1 MNVDGQKAT
10 LALETGRIWRLL
22 HGLVMLKLHLLIAR
36 VHTSYFSDTEVF
48 RSYLFSKILWSSG
61 QHFQWRVEILR
72 LYIQE

>member
-10 LALETGRIWRLL
+10 LALETGKIWRLL
-22 HGLVMLKLHLLIAR
+22 HSLIMLKLHLLIAR